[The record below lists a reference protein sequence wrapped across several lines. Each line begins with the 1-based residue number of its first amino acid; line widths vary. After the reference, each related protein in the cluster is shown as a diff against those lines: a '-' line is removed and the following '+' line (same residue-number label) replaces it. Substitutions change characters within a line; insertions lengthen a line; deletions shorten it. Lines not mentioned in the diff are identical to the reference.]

1 MAGLFSFCEGKIEIE
16 SRAGHL
22 QNPEIDY
29 NKGSIDHA
37 KMGTAHSRQARSEPE
52 DGASPEAG
60 AVGYP
65 PGAADR
71 TRRQAAVGSVGRAR
85 YSASEWAYP

>member
-1 MAGLFSFCEGKIEIE
+1 
-16 SRAGHL
+16 
-22 QNPEIDY
+22 
-29 NKGSIDHA
+29 
-37 KMGTAHSRQARSEPE
+37 MGTAHSHKARSEPE

-71 TRRQAAVGSVGRAR
+71 TRDYAAVGSVGRAR
-85 YSASEWAYP
+85 YSAREWAYPLDTSIWVVPRSAFVPWGWKAHNF